1 MQERNRLYEEVH
13 GVVEGQSHQEELE
26 FVAQRLFEFDYNFST
41 IRNKPAHD
49 YNLGPVS
56 RKCLRPRLLFRNRI
70 PFFLLIPAAL
80 GYSVGIERRARGHND
95 A

>member
-49 YNLGPVS
+49 YPENVYDRAFCFVIES
-56 RKCLRPRLLFRNRI
+56 LF
-70 PFFLLIPAAL
+70 FFSFQQHRDTL
-80 GYSVGIERRARGHND
+80 
-95 A
+95 